1 MHAVF
6 QRREVAL
13 DINVHVGRAGVDNRV
28 ALVDR
33 HRFTL
38 EDFVANGGL
47 QNSQVDR
54 LPLAEFIELEFLE
67 PVIEPFQP
75 GKFGI
80 EREPAVIRDL
90 PIVFMQAGG
99 AEKGSRGEVALDE
112 FLRYRLIF
120 RIGCLECDRVGQ
132 WQTRRGC
139 DNNAGEKF
147 PQANYHGGATL
158 DDALHV
164 AKNFG

>member
-13 DINVHVGRAGVDNRV
+13 DINVHVGRAGVDNWV

-80 EREPAVIRDL
+80 EREPAIIRDL
-90 PIVFMQAGG
+90 PIVFMQADGRAQKG
-99 AEKGSRGEVALDE
+99 AGGEVALDE
-112 FLRYRLIF
+112 LLRD
-120 RIGCLECDRVGQ
+120 CLV
-132 WQTRRGC
+132 
-139 DNNAGEKF
+139 F
-147 PQANYHGGATL
+147 
-158 DDALHV
+158 
-164 AKNFG
+164 

>member
-1 MHAVF
+1 M
-6 QRREVAL
+6 
-13 DINVHVGRAGVDNRV
+13 
-28 ALVDR
+28 
-33 HRFTL
+33 
-38 EDFVANGGL
+38 

-54 LPLAEFIELEFLE
+54 LPLTQFIEVEFPE
-67 PVIEPFQP
+67 PVLEPFQA
-75 GKFGI
+75 GKFGV

-90 PIVFMQAGG
+90 AIVFVQAHGG
-99 AEKGSRGEVALDE
+99 AEKGSRDEVAPDE